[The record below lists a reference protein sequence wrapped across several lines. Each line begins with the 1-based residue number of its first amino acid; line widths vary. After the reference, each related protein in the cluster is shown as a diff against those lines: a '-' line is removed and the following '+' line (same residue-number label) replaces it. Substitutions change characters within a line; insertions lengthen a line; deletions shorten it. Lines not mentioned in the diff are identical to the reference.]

1 MNWVLYIL
9 YGMIVGVANIIPGVS
24 GGTMAVVLN
33 IYDRLISSVSN
44 LRREFKK
51 SVLFLLPIGIGAVVG
66 IVLFSKLI
74 EFLLTTYPLATNFFF
89 IGLIVGSIPMI
100 YKRATEQRFRAV
112 SLAPFLIFLVGML
125 VLSSFSGGAMS
136 GEVVTTLS
144 AGVFIKLTVCT
155 AIAAAAMI
163 LPGVSGSMVMVILGT
178 YNTVLTAISAMNIM
192 ILIPVLLG
200 VLIGI
205 GGGAKIIDI
214 CLKKWPQAT
223 FFAILGL
230 VLGSIYPLVANAG
243 FSFSGEGI
251 VAIVML
257 VVAMGISLGFS
268 SDRLQRF
275 IESKTEPAS

>member
-89 IGLIVGSIPMI
+89 IGLILGSIPMI
-100 YKRATEQRFRAV
+100 YKRATEQRFRTS

-136 GEVVTTLS
+136 GEVVTELS
-144 AGVFIKLTVCT
+144 AGLFIKLTVCS

-178 YNTVLTAISAMNIM
+178 YNTVLTAISSMNVM
-192 ILIPVLLG
+192 ILIPVALG

-205 GGGAKIIDI
+205 AGGAKAIDV

-243 FSFSGEGI
+243 FSFSGEGF
-251 VAIVML
+251 VAIAML

-268 SDRLQRF
+268 SERLQRF
-275 IESKTEPAS
+275 IEAKTETAA